1 MVIGL
6 FIALGQVFL
15 SSAYLGL
22 VNESSGD
29 FKKRVTSES
38 GEIEW
43 LRMQLYGSTEALP
56 DPVICRWNKKG
67 IAPSPECELQPLD
80 VSIHVNNPGSYD
92 PAEFVAF
99 FLGSTRAI
107 HLCKSCETDIVINE
121 LSEQRTANVRSLSAM
136 GIYALTDSVN
146 NSRVSSHFV
155 EAKEVIEELK
165 DASGTIF
172 FQPVGVSHPINVSEA
187 TKTMILIINT
197 ALLIIVT
204 LWLSLKGHRKVLD
217 YFARNDALLPLVA
230 SCGKNTFYASLWI
243 ITLFRVAFFLLMVTP
258 PTILVYAQTVSDET
272 MSVFI
277 GDKAEFILW
286 LLAILASL
294 SSLTI
299 IASIAEL
306 KHRHSWVSFMY
317 RYVPIMLC
325 LVGTVVWAVTLV
337 VPGEYVTLLR
347 NGITAIPI
355 FGISP
360 LLLSPLISVN
370 TTLLTAHSALA
381 SILVVI
387 VLRLNSRWFAAH
399 LEEI

>member
-6 FIALGQVFL
+6 FIALGQIFV

-29 FKKRVTSES
+29 FKKRVTNES

-43 LRMQLYGSTEALP
+43 LRVQLYGTSKPLP
-56 DPVICRWNKKG
+56 DPIICRWSN
-67 IAPSPECELQPLD
+67 AATPPSDECKLQRLD
-80 VSIHVNNPGSYD
+80 VSVHVQNPLEYD
-92 PAEFVAF
+92 PAELVAF

-107 HLCKSCETDIVINE
+107 HLCQSCETDIVINE
-121 LSEQRTANVRSLSAM
+121 RGGERSANVRSISAM
-136 GIYALTDSVN
+136 GVYALTDSVN
-146 NSRVSSHFV
+146 NSQVNSHFV
-155 EAKEVIEELK
+155 QAKEAIEKLK
-165 DASGTIF
+165 ASSGTIYF
-172 FQPVGVSHPINVSEA
+172 EPVGVDQPINVSEA

-243 ITLFRVAFFLLMVTP
+243 ITLFRVAFFLLMATP
-258 PTILVYAQTVSDET
+258 PTILIYAETVSDET

-317 RYVPIMLC
+317 RYVPILLC
-325 LVGTVVWAVTLV
+325 LIGTVVWAATLV
-337 VPGEYVTLLR
+337 MPGEHITMLR
-347 NGITAIPI
+347 NCITAIPI

-360 LLLSPLISVN
+360 LLLSPLISVD
-370 TTLLTAHSALA
+370 TSLLTAHSALA
-381 SILVVI
+381 SVLVVI